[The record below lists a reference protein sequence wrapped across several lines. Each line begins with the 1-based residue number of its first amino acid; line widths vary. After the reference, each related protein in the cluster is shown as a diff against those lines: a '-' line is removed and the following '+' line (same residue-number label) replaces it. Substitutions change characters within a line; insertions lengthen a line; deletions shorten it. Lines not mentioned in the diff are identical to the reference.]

1 MTTGPQ
7 RLEGAE
13 LLDYLDAREEW
24 AVLTTL
30 DADGYPH
37 SVPLGYYRVG
47 DAVCVGTPAAT
58 RKVRNAERDPRASL
72 LVAGSKAG
80 GDWAGVLLQ
89 GDIEV
94 VRDDAQRLA
103 LEREARRQR
112 GVPNDELP
120 TQPRPGEVILRLQP
134 RRTITWRYA

>member
-1 MTTGPQ
+1 MTTGP
-7 RLEGAE
+7 RRIEGAE
-13 LLDYLDAREEW
+13 LHDYLDARTEW

-47 DAVCVGTPAAT
+47 DALCVGTPAGT

-72 LVAGSKAG
+72 LVAGAKAG

-89 GDIEV
+89 GDLEV
-94 VRDDAQRLA
+94 VRDDDARLE
-103 LEREARRQR
+103 LEREAHRQR
-112 GVPNDELP
+112 DVPDEELP
-120 TQPRPGEVILRLQP
+120 TAPRPGEVILRLQP